1 MIEKLK
7 RSDNPFT
14 VVDNRVVQGLTN
26 SDALAIWAYLQS
38 MPKDWVVVAEHLL
51 KHFDFGRTRYRKAVK
66 QLREAGLWEIA
77 IERDEQGRIKVRT
90 VTVKASASPQ
100 GGVIVTEEKRPT
112 TKETNI
118 IQKKQNIQGFYR
130 FVSIHPRVEQKAGC
144 AKVWRTKNLEPLTD
158 VLIADI
164 QDRLNSVWAD
174 RETKFI
180 PSALSY
186 LNNEIWKD
194 DKPKREVPSWI

>member
-38 MPKDWVVVAEHLL
+38 MPKDWVVVAEQLL
-51 KHFDFGRTRYRKAVK
+51 KHFDFGRTRYRKAVR
-66 QLREAGLWEIA
+66 QLREVGLWEIA
-77 IERDEQGRIKVRT
+77 IERDEQGRIKERT
-90 VTVKASASPQ
+90 VTVKASVSPQ
-100 GGVIVTEEKRPT
+100 GGVIISEAKEPT
-112 TKETNI
+112 TKETNRL
-118 IQKKQNIQGFYR
+118 QKKHNIQGFYR
-130 FVSIHPRVEQKAGC
+130 FVSIHPRVEQKEGC
-144 AKVWRTKNLEPLTD
+144 AKVWRSKNLEPLTD

-194 DKPKREVPSWI
+194 DKPKREVPTWI